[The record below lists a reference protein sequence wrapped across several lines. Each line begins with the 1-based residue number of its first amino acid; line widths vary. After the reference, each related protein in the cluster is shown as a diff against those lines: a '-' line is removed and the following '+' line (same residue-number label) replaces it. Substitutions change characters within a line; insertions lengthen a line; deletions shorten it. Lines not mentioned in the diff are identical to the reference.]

1 MKRKDKK
8 MENKNPK
15 TLWEKIKFYIGICH
29 LCGGKVRRVGY
40 WKKAQCNKCKTIFN
54 VEGL

>member
-1 MKRKDKK
+1 MAE
-8 MENKNPK
+8 ENKKPE
-15 TLWEKIKFYIGICH
+15 TLWEKIKFYFGICH

-40 WKKAQCNKCKTIFN
+40 WKKAQCNKCKTIFD

>member
-1 MKRKDKK
+1 MAE
-8 MENKNPK
+8 ENKKPK
-15 TLWEKIKFYIGICH
+15 TLWEKIKFWFGICH
-29 LCGGKVRRVGY
+29 LCGGKVKRLY